1 MSRKAQAPKGTF
13 DILPADSRARERVE
27 AAAAQVFA
35 LAGFGRIETPIFED
49 TELFHRSVGET
60 TDIVQK
66 EMFTFDDLGG
76 RSITLRPEG
85 TAAVCRAYVEHGMH
99 KLAQPV
105 KLWYSGPF
113 FRYEAPQAG
122 RYRQFHQ
129 IGAET
134 IGSDDPLADAE
145 SIMLLSDLLTA
156 LEVPG
161 VKLHLASLGSADVR
175 AEYRDEL
182 SAYLRGRED
191 EVSGD
196 VRSRIDAN
204 PLRAFDAKDEP
215 TRRVMADAPK
225 LIDRLSDEDAEH
237 FGEVRRLLDA
247 AGIEY
252 EIDPTLVRGLDYYTR
267 TVFAF
272 TAEGLGAQNALGG
285 GGRYDRLVEQLGG
298 PSTPGVG
305 FAAGVERI
313 LLAAALEDDA
323 GSGGVYV
330 ALADGDS
337 RRRAF
342 ALVRRL
348 RERGLRVE
356 LEQAGRSLKG
366 QLKQADRIGA
376 RATVIVGD
384 SIEVK
389 DMDTGKQTA
398 AAGADEALALVESA
412 LSS

>member
-1 MSRKAQAPKGTF
+1 VSRKAQAPKGTF

-27 AAAAQVFA
+27 SAAAQVFA
-35 LAGFGRIETPIFED
+35 RAGFGRIETPVFED
-49 TELFHRSVGET
+49 TDLFHRSVGET

-145 SIMLLSDLLTA
+145 VIMLLSDLLA
-156 LEVPG
+156 ELEVPG
-161 VKLHLASLGSADVR
+161 VKLHLASLGSPDVR
-175 AEYRDEL
+175 AEYRNEL
-182 SAYLRGRED
+182 RTYLREHED
-191 EVSGD
+191 KVSGD
-196 VRSRIDAN
+196 VRARIDTN

-215 TRRVMADAPK
+215 TKGVMADAPK
-225 LIDRLSDEDAEH
+225 LIDRLSGEDLEH
-237 FGEVRRLLDA
+237 FGEVRGLLDA
-247 AGIEY
+247 AGIGY

-272 TAEGLGAQNALGG
+272 TAEGLGAQSEIGG
-285 GGRYDRLVEQLGG
+285 GGRYDGLIAELGG
-298 PSTPGVG
+298 PDTPAIGW
-305 FAAGVERI
+305 AAGIERI
-313 LLAAALEDDA
+313 LLALGEPESAERSDVFVAVAEPEQRAAAL
-323 GSGGVYV
+323 
-330 ALADGDS
+330 ALANELRHAG
-337 RRRAF
+337 
-342 ALVRRL
+342 LVANL
-348 RERGLRVE
+348 DL
-356 LEQAGRSLKG
+356 AGRSLKG
-366 QLKQADRIGA
+366 QLKQADRAGA
-376 RATVIVGD
+376 RHTVILEGD
-384 SIEVK
+384 GRATMRDMESGDQREV
-389 DMDTGKQTA
+389 DVA
-398 AAGADEALALVESA
+398 RLPDELAEA
-412 LSS
+412 R

>member
-13 DILPADSRARERVE
+13 DILPAGSRARERVE
-27 AAAAQVFA
+27 TVAAQVFA
-35 LAGFGRIETPIFED
+35 RAGFGRIETPVFED

-99 KLAQPV
+99 KLPQPV

-129 IGAET
+129 LGAET

-145 SIMLLSDLLTA
+145 SIMLLSDLLA
-156 LEVPG
+156 ELEVPG
-161 VKLHLASLGSADVR
+161 VKLHLASLGSAEAR
-175 AEYRDEL
+175 AEHRDEL
-182 SAYLRGRED
+182 RSYLGEHSD

-196 VRSRIDAN
+196 VRARIDAN

-215 TRRVMADAPK
+215 TKRVMAEAPK
-225 LIDRLSDEDAEH
+225 LIDRLAGEDLEH
-237 FGEVRRLLDA
+237 LGEVRSLLDA
-247 AGIEY
+247 AGIAY

-272 TAEGLGAQNALGG
+272 TAEGLGAQSEIGG
-285 GGRYDRLVEQLGG
+285 GGRYDGLVAELGG
-298 PSTPGVG
+298 PETAAIGW
-305 FAAGVERI
+305 AAGIERI
-313 LLAAALEDDA
+313 LLALGESDAPARSDVFIAVAEPAQRPAAL
-323 GSGGVYV
+323 
-330 ALADGDS
+330 ALATELRHAG
-337 RRRAF
+337 
-342 ALVRRL
+342 LVANL
-348 RERGLRVE
+348 DL
-356 LEQAGRSLKG
+356 AGRSLKG
-366 QLKQADRIGA
+366 QLKQANRVGA
-376 RATVIVGD
+376 RQTVILEGEGRATMRDMESGD
-384 SIEVK
+384 QREV
-389 DMDTGKQTA
+389 DVTRLPDEL
-398 AAGADEALALVESA
+398 AGPG
-412 LSS
+412 

>member
-13 DILPADSRARERVE
+13 DILPADSRARDRVE
-27 AAAAQVFA
+27 GAAAEVFA
-35 LAGFGRIETPIFED
+35 RAGFGRIETPVFED
-49 TELFHRSVGET
+49 TELFHRSVGES

-99 KLAQPV
+99 KLPQPV

-145 SIMLLSDLLTA
+145 SIMLLSDILAA

-161 VKLHLASLGSADVR
+161 VKLHLASLGSPDVR

-182 SAYLRGRED
+182 RAYLHEHSD

-225 LIDRLSDEDAEH
+225 LIDRLSGVRPRALRR
-237 FGEVRRLLDA
+237 GAGPARCVRR
-247 AGIEY
+247 
-252 EIDPTLVRGLDYYTR
+252 
-267 TVFAF
+267 
-272 TAEGLGAQNALGG
+272 
-285 GGRYDRLVEQLGG
+285 
-298 PSTPGVG
+298 
-305 FAAGVERI
+305 
-313 LLAAALEDDA
+313 
-323 GSGGVYV
+323 
-330 ALADGDS
+330 
-337 RRRAF
+337 
-342 ALVRRL
+342 
-348 RERGLRVE
+348 
-356 LEQAGRSLKG
+356 
-366 QLKQADRIGA
+366 
-376 RATVIVGD
+376 
-384 SIEVK
+384 
-389 DMDTGKQTA
+389 
-398 AAGADEALALVESA
+398 
-412 LSS
+412 